1 MVRKE
6 APQQRATNPPTDRPR
21 ERGNFPRVRDPILR
35 RAVLAR
41 RALRVPRKRL
51 RSRITSTVME
61 TNAAS
66 CVLELEVRGLRCDG
80 CERKITAALERVEG
94 VQQVQVDRLAG
105 RARVT
110 CGAHMPPRLL
120 LEAVRGAGTYRAVLL
135 APVPRIVHLQM
146 TASGAD
152 WATRAVEA
160 LEAVDGVHRAHVDS
174 GRVRVAVNG
183 AVRDSALLDALRQAG
198 LEAVPAVAP
207 AARVSSSDAA
217 VQVALRFNCG
227 CGEPSCLGS
236 EAPRVPGDVGVLVDV
251 TGSEHGMC
259 DEDEHVVHDLSRG
272 GCWCRQERPQEEGAV
287 PAAPAATETAP
298 SSTAPRGR
306 QVATLIV
313 SGMTCA
319 SCVNAIESALQRQGG
334 VYEAR
339 VNLLSGRA
347 TVKFDASQTSA
358 EQLEQVVNGIGY
370 RAQLVSSVPQPDGNV
385 TGKAGPDSA
394 VSRPVLLQFDTA
406 ENALRAAEVAKQH
419 ARVADA
425 VTMRAAATDSHAP
438 HRATWLSCL
447 TWWGR
452 RSRRTGGKSRLR
464 VTFTAEA
471 NASPAT
477 AAKRSAEEDTNSFAS
492 RQTVLNPRAAVV
504 DLLEQHGGLGAFH
517 LVGDD
522 AESAAA
528 AAGGGAAERLHAEAL
543 DWLQRFLFALLFTI
557 PVIVI
562 SLVLLNLPNPPASLQ
577 AHVGSSNVR
586 VGDLVSFVL
595 ATPVQFIAGWP
606 FYRGSYYALLKRF
619 RANMDVLVAL
629 ATSIAYVYSAFIVLY
644 EAAGQQADTGPIFDS
659 SALLIT
665 IILLGKWL
673 ETIAKGRAASGIA
686 ALTSLRPQQ
695 ASIVSRTASTDAAT
709 DAYALVKEVD
719 VDLVEAGDLLRV
731 LPANRFP
738 VDGVVMRGESAVDES
753 MLTGESRPVPKQPGD
768 TVYGGAI
775 NGSQMLIVRATGVGE
790 QSVLAQ
796 MVRLIEEAQTQRAP
810 VEALADRVAAVFVP
824 MVIGIAVVVF
834 AVWFALAQS
843 RSIPAS
849 WYNGQGP
856 VFFALLF
863 AISTL
868 VIACPCSLG
877 LATPTVVMV
886 ATTMGAQR
894 GVLFKGGQAIESA
907 ARVGGVLFDKTGT
920 LTRGE
925 PKTHG
930 HTLLQGAMASG
941 ERRETQLLAA
951 VASVE
956 HASDHPLAA
965 AIVAYAQSLPGV
977 DGWSPA
983 ASAEAVPGCGAVG
996 EVDGARVHV
1005 GAVGWVLR
1013 EGGRLLQGDKGTE
1026 FQLAS
1031 EDAEWIQCKERDGY
1045 TVVLAAVDGLPSAA
1059 FAVEDAVRPE
1069 AAAVVTYLQHRMHVE
1084 CWMVTGDSAAAAAR
1098 IASRVGIPPERVVA
1112 RTLPWQKMDVVRA
1125 CREAAM
1131 RGDWQTTSQR
1141 GKVAANEADAPT
1153 SSPPRWIQE
1162 ALERSQSSADAAP
1175 STSSPSAAADRRS
1188 RPRIAFV
1195 GDGINDA
1202 PALAAADVGFAMG
1215 GGTHL
1220 AAETADSVLVG
1231 GDLRELVVALQLAR
1245 VAFRRIA
1252 VNYIWALGYNLAA
1265 VPIAAGVFYP
1275 GWHQHVPPYIA
1286 AAAMAASSVS
1296 VTVSSLLLRYYRPP
1310 RLEE

>member
-1 MVRKE
+1 
-6 APQQRATNPPTDRPR
+6 
-21 ERGNFPRVRDPILR
+21 
-35 RAVLAR
+35 
-41 RALRVPRKRL
+41 
-51 RSRITSTVME
+51 ME

-66 CVLELEVRGLRCDG
+66 RVLEFEIRGLRCRG
-80 CERKITAALERVEG
+80 CERKATAALERVEG

-110 CGAHMPPRLL
+110 CGAHVPPRLL

-135 APVPRIVHLQM
+135 APVPRILHLQV
-146 TASGAD
+146 TASGKD
-152 WATRAVEA
+152 WAARAVEA
-160 LEAVDGVHRAHVDS
+160 LEAVDGVHRAHVHSGS
-174 GRVRVAVNG
+174 GRVRIAVNG
-183 AVRDSALLDALRQAG
+183 AVKDSALLHALQQVG
-198 LEAVPAVAP
+198 LEAVPAVTP
-207 AARVSSSDAA
+207 AERLSSSDAT

-251 TGSEHGMC
+251 TGSERGVC
-259 DEDEHVVHDLSRG
+259 DEDEHAVHDLSRG
-272 GCWCRQERPQEEGAV
+272 GCWCRQERDQEEGAV
-287 PAAPAATETAP
+287 PAASAATEAAP

-319 SCVNAIESALQRQGG
+319 SCVNAIESALQRQRG
-334 VYEAR
+334 VYDAR
-339 VNLLSGRA
+339 VNLLSGRS

-385 TGKAGPDSA
+385 TGKTEPDSA
-394 VSRPVLLQFDTA
+394 VPRPVLLQFDTA
-406 ENALRAAEVAKQH
+406 ENALRAAEVAKRH
-419 ARVADA
+419 PRVADA
-425 VTMRAAATDSHAP
+425 VMVRVAAADNDTP
-438 HRATWLSCL
+438 HRVTWLSCL

-452 RSRRTGGKSRLR
+452 CSRRTGGKSRLR
-464 VTFTAEA
+464 ITFAAER

-477 AAKRSAEEDTNSFAS
+477 VAELSGEEVANHFAS
-492 RQTVLNPRAAVV
+492 RQAALNPRAAVV

-522 AESAAA
+522 AESAA

-562 SLVLLNLPNPPASLQ
+562 SLILLNLPNPPASLQ

-629 ATSIAYVYSAFIVLY
+629 GTSIAYVYSAFIVLY
-644 EAAGQQADTGPIFDS
+644 EAAGQQADAGPIFDS
-659 SALLIT
+659 STLLVT

-695 ASIVSRTASTDAAT
+695 ASIVSRTAPTDAAT

-738 VDGVVMRGESAVDES
+738 VDGVVVRGESAVDES

-810 VEALADRVAAVFVP
+810 VEAFADRVAAVFVP
-824 MVIGIAVVVF
+824 VVIGIAVVVF
-834 AVWFALAQS
+834 ALWFSLAQS

-849 WYNGQGP
+849 WYSGQGP

-907 ARVGGVLFDKTGT
+907 ARVRGVLFDKTGT

-930 HTLLQGAMASG
+930 HTLLQGAMTSG

-965 AIVAYAQSLPGV
+965 AIVAYVQSLPGV

-983 ASAEAVPGCGAVG
+983 ASVEAVPGCGAVG

-1013 EGGRLLQGDKGTE
+1013 EGGRLLQGDEGTE

-1069 AAAVVTYLQHRMHVE
+1069 AAAVVNYLQQHMNAE

-1112 RTLPWQKMDVVRA
+1112 RTLPWQKMAVVRV
-1125 CREAAM
+1125 CLEAAM

-1141 GKVAANEADAPT
+1141 GKVAANEADAPA

-1162 ALERSQSSADAAP
+1162 ALERSQSSADTAP
-1175 STSSPSAAADRRS
+1175 STSSPSAADRRS